1 MSNTEE
7 KSANAF
13 EDVNVEAAG
22 NANAGNANAG
32 NANAGNANEANA
44 NVENANV
51 ENANEANANAG
62 NNNEESNNSNEE
74 YNNSENAEESAA
86 PAPVPVPVPVPATV
100 SKTGRPL
107 SVAQAGLQERR
118 SKTLEDMRAA
128 YKDAFGDDKKAPK
141 AKAYHA
147 AGLTTIRER
156 DGENAFQAKLQE
168 HIAEN
173 RSKYEGKPTRKTA
186 ASKGTT
192 ATQKAANATTS
203 KKATAKP
210 KNSAKLLNSAST
222 GANGKA
228 ASTII
233 DSIEGMGATAR
244 ELIQTMVTTTKA
256 LAKELSKSNSANSL
270 SAIAASAVSRNSST
284 MKNSAATTGR
294 KTRSN
299 KGGHHKKHKKG
310 RVLPPI
316 PE

>member
-7 KSANAF
+7 NSANTF
-13 EDVNVEAAG
+13 EDVNVEGAG
-22 NANAGNANAG
+22 NANAEGYPNTENTENANAGNANA
-32 NANAGNANEANA
+32 NAGNANANTG
-44 NVENANV
+44 
-51 ENANEANANAG
+51 NANA
-62 NNNEESNNSNEE
+62 ESNNSNAES
-74 YNNSENAEESAA
+74 NNSVESEESEGNAEESA
-86 PAPVPVPVPVPATV
+86 PLPVPVPVPATA
-100 SKTGRPL
+100 SKTGKPL
-107 SVAQAGLQERR
+107 SVAQAGLQEKRA
-118 SKTLEDMRAA
+118 KTLEDMRAA
-128 YKDAFGDDKKAPK
+128 YKEAFGDDKKAPK

-173 RSKYEGKPTRKTA
+173 RSKYEGKPTRKTSA
-186 ASKGTT
+186 PKTT
-192 ATQKAANATTS
+192 ATA
-203 KKATAKP
+203 KKTAAKP
-210 KNSAKLLNSAST
+210 KNSAKLLNSASAP
-222 GANGKA
+222 ANGKA
-228 ASTII
+228 ASAII

-270 SAIAASAVSRNSST
+270 SAIAATAVSRNSST
-284 MKNSAATTGR
+284 MKNSAVTTR

-310 RVLPPI
+310 KVLPPI